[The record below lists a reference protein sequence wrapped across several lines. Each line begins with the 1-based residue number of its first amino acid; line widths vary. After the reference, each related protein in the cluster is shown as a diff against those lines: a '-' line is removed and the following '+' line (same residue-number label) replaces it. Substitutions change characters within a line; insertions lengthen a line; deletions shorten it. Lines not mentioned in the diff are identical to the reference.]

1 MLIFGAIYLMYLFMG
16 YMRNFDTSIQ
26 HVVIIPGG
34 CQSPQVF
41 IISFH
46 CVMNIPIKLF
56 KIFLNV

>member
-1 MLIFGAIYLMYLFMG
+1 MYLFMG

-34 CQSPQVF
+34 YQSPQVF